1 MRTATGRSLILLAAS
16 LSLTLCHCM
25 QQLQALGDT
34 VGVVS
39 RGAAQHVMDSLRK
52 TTYAQ
57 HQPDHAKESCVE
69 Q

>member
-1 MRTATGRSLILLAAS
+1 
-16 LSLTLCHCM
+16 M